1 MGNEQSS
8 TPPTPPP
15 VTKEEPHKMLRVG
28 KFQKAIKLYSEELEL
43 AQDDLER
50 ASLLSNRAYAY
61 LMAKKFKEAAEDAT
75 LSLQLKPA
83 YKKSQARLAM
93 AEAVL
98 TQQSEQYSQAA
109 DAEGGDDVSLPD
121 ITEAQ
126 LANFNGTNEMPIY
139 IAVRDVV
146 YDMTDNGG
154 WGFYSPGNAYEVFA
168 GKDATVGLAKMTLK
182 PEECQTNERGLKGEE
197 SVVDLNDEDFEV
209 LVDWVK
215 KYDEKY
221 KVVGNLLW
229 DHTVFLEQQRSKS
242 GNTSGQ
248 KNLGMIAN
256 LRVAHGPQKH
266 PPIRFLVTSTFKRQ
280 QNK

>member
-1 MGNEQSS
+1 
-8 TPPTPPP
+8 

-229 DHTVFLEQQRSKS
+229 DHTLSGATKKQVREHIGTEEPGNDSKPKGGPWAS
-242 GNTSGQ
+242 KTPADQISNTSDIDVQEATKQMSELGQ
-248 KNLGMIAN
+248 G
-256 LRVAHGPQKH
+256 Q
-266 PPIRFLVTSTFKRQ
+266 
-280 QNK
+280 